1 MAATPSPSEMGYRI
15 VPDARA
21 AGRYWLAWPRPGE
34 VEAQQ
39 AVLILAELLCEWA
52 PVTLLANPA
61 ELAELSLRA
70 PTGVTTMLVPHD
82 GARLKPCAPLF
93 LRRPD
98 DGSVAALLP
107 VSAVAR
113 GLADHLNCPIFVAPP
128 WFHPHLVEADGSGV
142 LLASRTLLQAGER
155 DEIERGL
162 QRLTSSE
169 HIVWLDAGLAGGDGA
184 VTAVARCLAP
194 GVALAMAEGDVGDE
208 NAAIL
213 RDTAAQ
219 LRDAHFTVFSV
230 PQPARQPR
238 RSGWRLP
245 ASYTSCLVNEQAI
258 ILPAFEDAR
267 DDMAAADLAAAFP
280 TRKIISEPA
289 GDLLRAGYDLASL
302 VAMQPPMPGR

>member
-1 MAATPSPSEMGYRI
+1 MGYRI
-15 VPDARA
+15 VPDSVA

-39 AVLILAELLCEWA
+39 AVLTLAEMLSDWA

-61 ELAELSLRA
+61 ELAELSLRT
-70 PTGVTTMLVPHD
+70 PPGVTAMLVPHD

-98 DGSVAALLP
+98 DGMVAALLP

-128 WFHPHLVEADGSGV
+128 WFHPHLIEADGSGV
-142 LLASRTLLQAGER
+142 LLASRALLQSGTR

-169 HIVWLDAGLAGGDGA
+169 HIVWLDAGLAGSDGA
-184 VTAVARCLAP
+184 VSAVARCLAP
-194 GVALAMAEGDVGDE
+194 GVALAMAEADAADE
-208 NAAIL
+208 NAALL
-213 RDTAAQ
+213 REAAEQ
-219 LRDAHFTVFSV
+219 LSAANFTVITV
-230 PQPARQPR
+230 PQPTRQPR
-238 RSGWRLP
+238 RSGGRRA
-245 ASYTSCLVNEQAI
+245 ASYTSCVVTEKAI
-258 ILPAFEDAR
+258 ILPAFEDSR
-267 DDMAAADLAAAFP
+267 DALAVAALTTAFP
-280 TRKIISEPA
+280 NRQIISEPA
-289 GDLLRAGYDLASL
+289 GDLLRAGCELSSL

>member
-15 VPDARA
+15 VPDSLP

-39 AVLILAELLCEWA
+39 AVLILAELLSEWA

-61 ELAELSLRA
+61 ELAELSLRT
-70 PTGVTTMLVPHD
+70 PPGVTAMLAPHD

-107 VSAVAR
+107 VSAVAQ
-113 GLADHLNCPIFVAPP
+113 GMAEHLNCPIFIAPP
-128 WFHPHLVEADGSGV
+128 WFQPHLIEADGSGV
-142 LLASRTLLQAGER
+142 LLASRTLLHAGER

-194 GVALAMAEGDVGDE
+194 GVALAMAQADAVDE
-208 NAAIL
+208 TAAI
-213 RDTAAQ
+213 
-219 LRDAHFTVFSV
+219 LRDAHFTVFAV
-230 PQPARQPR
+230 PRPAREPW
-238 RSGWRLP
+238 RSGCRPP
-245 ASYTSCLVNEQAI
+245 ASYTSCLVSGQAI
-258 ILPAFEDAR
+258 ILPVFEDPR
-267 DDMAAADLAAAFP
+267 DDTAAADLAAAFP
-280 TRKIISEPA
+280 TRKIIREPA

-302 VAMQPPMPGR
+302 VAMQPPMPGRSAPVA